1 MSMPFYV
8 APEQVMKDR
17 ADYARKGIARG
28 RSLAAVVFDDGI
40 LVCAENPSTTLRK
53 VSEIYDR
60 IAFAGVGKYN
70 EFDQLRIAG
79 VRHADLKG
87 YSYSRED
94 VDARGLANAYA
105 QILGQVFTHEMKPM
119 EVEILVAEVGTDATH
134 DRLFHILY
142 DGTVMDEQHFTVL
155 GGEADAI
162 RTRLEEAWQPSLSLA
177 AAMAAAVAALSGPDR
192 ELTSDDL
199 EAGVL
204 ERSTARRAFRRVE
217 RAEIA
222 ELLAGA

>member
-1 MSMPFYV
+1 MTMPFYV

-40 LVCAENPSTTLRK
+40 LICAENPSHTLRK

-87 YSYSRED
+87 YAFSRED
-94 VDARGLANAYA
+94 VDARSLANQYA
-105 QILGQVFTHEMKPM
+105 QILGQIFTHEMKPM
-119 EVEILVAEVGTDATH
+119 EVEILVAEIGDTPEDNQ
-134 DRLFHILY
+134 LFHILY
-142 DGTVMDEQHFTVL
+142 DGTVMDERNFTVL

-162 RTRLEEAWQPSLSLA
+162 AERLQASFEEGMPLARALSV
-177 AAMAAAVAALSGPDR
+177 AVAALAGPDR
-192 ELTSDDL
+192 ELSPEDL
-199 EAGVL
+199 EVATLTRTNG
-204 ERSTARRAFRRVE
+204 RRAFRRLDDDEV
-217 RAEIA
+217 REI
-222 ELLAGA
+222 LSRQ

>member
-1 MSMPFYV
+1 
-8 APEQVMKDR
+8 
-17 ADYARKGIARG
+17 
-28 RSLAAVVFDDGI
+28 
-40 LVCAENPSTTLRK
+40 
-53 VSEIYDR
+53 
-60 IAFAGVGKYN
+60 
-70 EFDQLRIAG
+70 
-79 VRHADLKG
+79 
-87 YSYSRED
+87 
-94 VDARGLANAYA
+94 
-105 QILGQVFTHEMKPM
+105 MKPY
-119 EVEILVAEVGTDATH
+119 EVEILVAEVGTGPDD

-162 RTRLEEAWQPSLSLA
+162 RTRHEEAWQPSLSLA

-217 RAEIA
+217 RRGFDDERQHLARIVELIDGHEHVDAAEGIDA
-222 ELLAGA
+222 VDDAPGLPQDAVGAQPGGQELGLEVGDPGDDGDEVQAVHALTVAGRSPTSERVTSGASRNGHVDDPCTATFRR